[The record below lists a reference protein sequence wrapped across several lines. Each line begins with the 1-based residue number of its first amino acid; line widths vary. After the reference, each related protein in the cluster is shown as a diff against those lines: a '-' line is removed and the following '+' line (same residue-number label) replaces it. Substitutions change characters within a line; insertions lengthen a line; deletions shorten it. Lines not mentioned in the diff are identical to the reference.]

1 MRFPKPVRFLIALAL
16 LSPPEAFAQ
25 SATELMDSLR
35 LLDPEVLPPAIA
47 DDPACEAAG
56 RFWSMLV
63 AVGREEAGNRQFR
76 SSVDMSLEGNEA
88 SGPITVGDEEDEERR
103 QLYKLN
109 SRMNASYGRYPG
121 QFKFRAGIGVTFE
134 DGEFREDVS
143 DLFVAYD
150 RYARD
155 WAEFFV
161 FADRSSDNFLSI
173 DQRYEVGAG
182 VVVPIGRRSTHGWTK
197 QGTEFL
203 NETAY
208 ALPTSRARADSTSI
222 HDALWVRCYL
232 MAESLMRGEGI
243 DSAARSE
250 GAAVASSSE
259 RSSAASSSERSSA
272 AAQADRQTVDREQGA
287 PAGSGQETLDP
298 AQVERFTALAMKAD
312 SARERARR
320 SASKHLFK
328 FRTALALGAFVEFEM
343 ATLEGSIRRDTV
355 ETTLEAPLRGERKIR
370 LQIRPT
376 LEWRASDAVSL
387 GFHPYFKLPAPGG
400 GWRVEVPDRDGGTR
414 EVVDIRYDIQSWLQ
428 VRLSSGSPS
437 VRMWLEHRWLHD
449 RAPPAA
455 VLSEGTLIARDTRNS
470 LKLGFGL
477 EW

>member
-16 LSPPEAFAQ
+16 FSPPEAFAQ

-197 QGTEFL
+197 RGTEFL

-208 ALPTSRARADSTSI
+208 ALPTSRREADSPSI
-222 HDALWVRCYL
+222 HTAPWVRCYL
-232 MAESLMRGEGI
+232 RAEALMSGEGTERRP
-243 DSAARSE
+243 AE
-250 GAAVASSSE
+250 PPSE
-259 RSSAASSSERSSA
+259 RRSAP
-272 AAQADRQTVDREQGA
+272 AQSDPPQGDREQGA
-287 PAGSGQETLDP
+287 PAGSSQETLDS
-298 AQVERFTALAMKAD
+298 AQVARFTAIATKAD
-312 SARERARR
+312 AARERARK

-343 ATLEGSIRRDTV
+343 ATLEGSIRRDTI

-449 RAPPAA
+449 RAPPAV